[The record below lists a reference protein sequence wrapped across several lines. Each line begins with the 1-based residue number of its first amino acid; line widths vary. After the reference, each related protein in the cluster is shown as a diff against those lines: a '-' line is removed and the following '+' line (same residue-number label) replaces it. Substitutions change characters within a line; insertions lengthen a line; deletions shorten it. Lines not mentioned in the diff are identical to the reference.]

1 MRIIPFN
8 RTESNP
14 ADTMSAKYERELS
27 IEWFLQ
33 NRDWYCKEGC
43 FTLSNSFGGITFSM
57 NFETITVVVI
67 FAYKI

>member
-1 MRIIPFN
+1 
-8 RTESNP
+8 
-14 ADTMSAKYERELS
+14 MSAKYERELS